1 MKWPATPLFPV
12 RVLLD
17 ENLPVDLAT
26 ELVGHEVA
34 TVAGLGWRG
43 IKNSELLHRAQVSFE
58 VLVTMDRNLEFQQ
71 NIAGFESCVVLVSAP
86 SNRMVHLRPTVPAML
101 EAIATGRSGELLRVG
116 A

>member
-1 MKWPATPLFPV
+1 M

-17 ENLPVDLAT
+17 ENLPVDLAA

-34 TVAGLGWRG
+34 TVTSLGWQG
-43 IKNSELLHRAQVSFE
+43 IKNSDLLRRAQESFE

-71 NIAGFESCVVLVSAP
+71 NIARFELSILLVLAH
-86 SNRMVHLRPTVPAML
+86 SNRVVHLRPIVPTIL
-101 EAIATGRSGELLRVG
+101 EAIESVRPGELRRVG

>member
-1 MKWPATPLFPV
+1 M

-34 TVAGLGWRG
+34 TVSSLGWRG
-43 IKNSELLHRAQVSFE
+43 IKNSELLHRAQGIVE

-71 NIAGFESCVVLVSAP
+71 TISSLNLCVVIAIAQ
-86 SNRMVHLRPTVPAML
+86 SNRISDLRPIVPDIL
-101 EAIATGRSGELLRVG
+101 KAIESARPGELLRAG

>member
-1 MKWPATPLFPV
+1 M

-17 ENLPVDLAT
+17 ENLPVDLAA

-34 TVAGLGWRG
+34 TITRLGWQG
-43 IKNSELLHRAQVSFE
+43 IKNSELLHRAQGRFE

-71 NIAGFESCVVLVSAP
+71 HIAGFELCVVLVLAS
-86 SNRMVHLRPTVPAML
+86 SNRMVHLRPTVPAIL
-101 EAIATGRSGELLRVG
+101 EAMEAGRPGELLRVG

>member
-1 MKWPATPLFPV
+1 M

-34 TVAGLGWRG
+34 TVSSLGWRG
-43 IKNSELLHRAQVSFE
+43 IKNSEILHRAQGIVE

-71 NIAGFESCVVLVSAP
+71 NITGFDLCVVLVLAP
-86 SNRMVHLRPTVPAML
+86 SNRMVHLHPNVPAIL
-101 EAIATGRSGELLRVG
+101 EAIAAGRAGELIRVG